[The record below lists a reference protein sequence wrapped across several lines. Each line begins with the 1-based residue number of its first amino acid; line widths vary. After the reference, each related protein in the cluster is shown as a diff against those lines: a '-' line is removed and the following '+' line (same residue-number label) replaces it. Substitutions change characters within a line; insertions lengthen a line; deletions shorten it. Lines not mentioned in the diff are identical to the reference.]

1 MAKTGKRLAR
11 YVPDYVVFDLET
23 TGTSWKSDDV
33 IEISAV
39 KVVAGVVTDTF
50 STLVNPGRSI
60 PAAASA
66 INGITDE
73 MTRDA
78 PPIEEALAEFLDFIG
93 DFVLVGHN
101 IHSFDL
107 KFIRRDA
114 ERLFERQVPND
125 YIDTLHM
132 ARRCLPKLEH
142 HKLTDVAAYFQIDT
156 AGAHRA
162 LNDCMMNQKCYE
174 AMAKLQ
180 PQAMQECPKC
190 GGELVK
196 RNGRFGE
203 FWGCSNYPDCKYTKN
218 A

>member
-1 MAKTGKRLAR
+1 MANTGKRLAK

-23 TGTSWKSDDV
+23 TGTSWKSDDI
-33 IEISAV
+33 IEISAL
-39 KVVAGVVTDTF
+39 KAVAGVVKDSF
-50 STLVNPGRSI
+50 STLVDPQRGI

-73 MTRDA
+73 MIAGA
-78 PPIEEALAEFLDFIG
+78 PLIEEALGGFLDFIG

-107 KFIRRDA
+107 KFIYRDA
-114 ERLFERQVPND
+114 KRLFDRQVTNP

-132 ARRCLPKLEH
+132 ARRCLPQLGH
-142 HKLTDVAAYFQIDT
+142 HKLTDVAAYFHIDT

-180 PQAMQECPKC
+180 PQAVPVCPKC

-196 RNGRFGE
+196 RNGKFGE
-203 FWGCSNYPDCKYTKN
+203 FWGCANYPDCRYTKN
-218 A
+218 V

>member
-39 KVVAGVVTDTF
+39 KVVAGVVADTF

-60 PAAASA
+60 PVAASV

-132 ARRCLPKLEH
+132 ARRCLPKLGH

>member
-39 KVVAGVVTDTF
+39 KVVAGAVTDTF

-142 HKLTDVAAYFQIDT
+142 HKLTDIAAYFQIDT

>member
-1 MAKTGKRLAR
+1 MGKRLAG

-23 TGTSWKSDDV
+23 TGTSVKSDDI
-33 IEISAV
+33 IEISAIKTV
-39 KVVAGVVTDTF
+39 SGVIKETY
-50 STLVNPGRSI
+50 STLVNPKRSI

-73 MTRDA
+73 MTAQA
-78 PPIEEALAEFLDFIG
+78 PFLEEALAGFLDFIG

-101 IHSFDL
+101 IHTFDL
-107 KFIRRDA
+107 KFICRDA
-114 ERLFERQVPND
+114 MKLFDRQVNND
-125 YIDTLHM
+125 YIDTLNM
-132 ARRCLPKLEH
+132 ARKCLPKLSH

-156 AGAHRA
+156 KGAHRA

-174 AMAKLQ
+174 EMAKLL
-180 PQAMQECPKC
+180 PKDLPVCPEC

-196 RNGRFGE
+196 RKGRFGE
-203 FWGCSNYPDCKYTKN
+203 FFGCSNYPNCKYTKN

>member
-1 MAKTGKRLAR
+1 MANTGKRLAK

-23 TGTSWKSDDV
+23 TGTSWKSDDI
-33 IEISAV
+33 IEISAL
-39 KVVAGVVTDTF
+39 KAVAGEVKDSF
-50 STLVNPGRSI
+50 STLVNPKRSI

-73 MTRDA
+73 MTAGA
-78 PPIEEALAEFLDFIG
+78 PFIEEALEGFLDFIG

-107 KFIRRDA
+107 KFICRDA
-114 ERLFERQVPND
+114 KRLFDRQVTNH

-132 ARRCLPKLEH
+132 ARRCLPQLGH
-142 HKLTDVAAYFQIDT
+142 HKLIDVAAYFHIDT

-180 PQAMQECPKC
+180 PQAVVVCPKC

-196 RNGRFGE
+196 RNGKFGE
-203 FWGCSNYPDCKYTKN
+203 FWGCANYPDCKYTKN

>member
-1 MAKTGKRLAR
+1 MANTGKRLAG

-23 TGTSWKSDDV
+23 TGTSVKSDDI

-39 KVVAGVVTDTF
+39 KAVAGVAIDSF
-50 STLVNPGRSI
+50 STLVDPQRDI

-73 MTRDA
+73 MTAGA
-78 PPIEEALAEFLDFIG
+78 PHLEEALAEFLDFIG

-101 IHSFDL
+101 IRSFDL
-107 KFIRRDA
+107 KFIYRDA
-114 ERLFERQVPND
+114 VRLFGRQVTND

-132 ARRCLPKLEH
+132 ARRCLPQLGRH
-142 HKLTDVAAYFQIDT
+142 RLTDVAAYFHIDT

-180 PQAMQECPKC
+180 PKGEKVCPEC

-196 RNGRFGE
+196 RNGKFGE
-203 FWGCSNYPDCKYTKN
+203 FWGCSNFPGCRYTKK